1 MKLKKLKT
9 LNEAIAEISDTDQG
23 VVGIVYADAI
33 RETKQKREMIDKA
46 FKDRKIEMPNEDRFA
61 HQKVNATKEMKKMQL
76 AESLFTEWLSSDKDS
91 LDIELV
97 YKELGSKIT
106 ADDVKKSIE
115 FIEEYIDKQ
124 EKGIFTN
131 MDLLAAFYDDLSDV
145 GDSQEGVKA
154 AKEYQAKTPKNHQLI
169 GDIIGKLKEHDKI
182 PADIDKLDILKQLL
196 AYMKNKPSVNEQFD
210 TSKDSLTEAFA
221 QPDFALS
228 EDQYILDDKS
238 GNIEVNKDIFS
249 DYIKDGRVN
258 ILFVDEEED
267 GEDKVIEYKMI
278 SEDDSTITF
287 EYVGIAT
294 PGIDEEIADC
304 QKYPI
309 EKPKA
314 KDSTYVS
321 ADDKQPKNAVKAKDS
336 QFVSAGDKQPEKAAM
351 KESFTNYDKTINR
364 IKTIFAHKDW
374 SEVKKGIEKSDA
386 GKKQIKDYFNK
397 NGLTD
402 YANLLDKVTIYLI
415 GDPRVVGYAKP
426 DDNSITLNREL
437 DIDSVAEV
445 VKHELD
451 NLNKNSLKEAFTN
464 WDSPESR
471 VERYFTDLPG
481 MIITLQDHYDAGRI
495 AADELAKALKV
506 AYDALDSVP
515 QMDEALEASQKYPI
529 EKPKA
534 KNSQFI
540 SAGDKQPSTTIDA
553 KDSQFVSA
561 GDKDPNKANKKLVKE
576 SMLVEEDE
584 EESEEKGTFVY
595 KNKREP
601 LGDLI
606 QVELTEGE
614 WGYVKY
620 PDGRLSPTRLPSANY
635 LDDRIGADWDKNDRY
650 AITVLGE
657 SAEDLQK
664 AIDIAV
670 KYGKEYRI
678 EQLTRPIRDMKV
690 RIWIYVDEEKDF
702 DEPYFDPNVETVAGK
717 KEDEA
722 LEASQKY
729 PVKSPVKKRDSEFI
743 SKEDKYPVESPITED
758 FDDDLGDDLRE
769 IRITTEGLG
778 NFHPYGEEAKATWD
792 IIESN
797 DKVATFEFMLEDMFP
812 NGVGSN
818 QLNDLLKSE
827 RDWILNMLNISDTDE
842 VEETETLETSYSEV
856 DDDFDM

>member
-33 RETKQKREMIDKA
+33 RETKQKRKMIDKA

-61 HQKVNATKEMKKMQL
+61 HQKVKATKEMKKMQL
-76 AESLFTEWLSSDKDS
+76 AESLFTEWVDDKD
-91 LDIELV
+91 
-97 YKELGSKIT
+97 
-106 ADDVKKSIE
+106 
-115 FIEEYIDKQ
+115 
-124 EKGIFTN
+124 
-131 MDLLAAFYDDLSDV
+131 
-145 GDSQEGVKA
+145 
-154 AKEYQAKTPKNHQLI
+154 QL
-169 GDIIGKLKEHDKI
+169 
-182 PADIDKLDILKQLL
+182 
-196 AYMKNKPSVNEQFD
+196 NE
-210 TSKDSLTEAFA
+210 SFA
-221 QPDFALS
+221 QPNFALS

-238 GNIEVNKDIFS
+238 GNIEVSKDIFS
-249 DYIKDGRVN
+249 DYIKDGHVN

-267 GEDKVIEYKMI
+267 GEDKVVEYKMI

-314 KDSTYVS
+314 KDSQFVS
-321 ADDKQPKNAVKAKDS
+321 KEDKQPKDSEKAKDTG
-336 QFVSAGDKQPEKAAM
+336 FVSAEDKQPEKAA
-351 KESFTNYDKTINR
+351 
-364 IKTIFAHKDW
+364 
-374 SEVKKGIEKSDA
+374 V
-386 GKKQIKDYFNK
+386 
-397 NGLTD
+397 
-402 YANLLDKVTIYLI
+402 
-415 GDPRVVGYAKP
+415 
-426 DDNSITLNREL
+426 
-437 DIDSVAEV
+437 
-445 VKHELD
+445 
-451 NLNKNSLKEAFTN
+451 KEALTERWNHWYRLYVILGEGEDGEPIGADEFENIPEEYYDVKSESTAIKKAKKLHKFIKENNFEELKDFIGVQVVEILNDGDDFETEAIYQTNEDDSFLTESFTN

-540 SAGDKQPSTTIDA
+540 SAGDKQPSTAIDA

-576 SMLVEEDE
+576 SVLVEEDE

-635 LDDRIGADWDKNDRY
+635 LDDRLGADWDKNDRY

-657 SAEDLQK
+657 SADDLQK

-678 EQLTRPIRDMKV
+678 EQLARPIRDMKV

-729 PVKSPVKKRDSEFI
+729 PVKSPVEKKDSEFI

-758 FDDDLGDDLRE
+758 FDDDLGDDLCE

-797 DKVATFEFMLEDMFP
+797 DKIATFEFMLEDMFP

-827 RDWILNMLNISDTDE
+827 RDWILSMLNISDKDE
-842 VEETETLETSYSEV
+842 VEETETLETSYSEF

>member
-33 RETKQKREMIDKA
+33 RETKNKKEMIDRA
-46 FKDRKIEMPNEDRFA
+46 FKDRKLELPNEDRFA
-61 HQKVNATKEMKKMQL
+61 HEKVNATKEMKKMQL
-76 AESLFTEWLSSDKDS
+76 AESLFTEWVDDK
-91 LDIELV
+91 
-97 YKELGSKIT
+97 
-106 ADDVKKSIE
+106 
-115 FIEEYIDKQ
+115 
-124 EKGIFTN
+124 
-131 MDLLAAFYDDLSDV
+131 
-145 GDSQEGVKA
+145 
-154 AKEYQAKTPKNHQLI
+154 
-169 GDIIGKLKEHDKI
+169 
-182 PADIDKLDILKQLL
+182 
-196 AYMKNKPSVNEQFD
+196 EQ
-210 TSKDSLTEAFA
+210 LTESFA
-221 QPDFALS
+221 QPNFAVA
-228 EDQYILDDKS
+228 EDEYVLDDAS
-238 GNIEVNKDIFS
+238 GNITVSKDIFS
-249 DYIKDGRVN
+249 DYIKDGHVN
-258 ILFVDEEED
+258 ILFVDEAEED
-267 GEDKVIEYKMI
+267 GEDKVLEYKMI
-278 SEDDSTITF
+278 SEDDSTVTF

-309 EKPKA
+309 EKPEA

-321 ADDKQPKNAVKAKDS
+321 ADDKQPKDVEEAKDTG
-336 QFVSAGDKQPEKAAM
+336 FVSAEDKQPEKAAM

-386 GKKQIKDYFNK
+386 GKKQIKDYLNK

-402 YANLLDKVTIYLI
+402 YANLLDKVTIYLT

-471 VERYFTDLPG
+471 VERYFSDLPG
-481 MIITLQDHYDAGRI
+481 MIMTLQDHYDAGRI
-495 AADELAKALKV
+495 AADELAKALKI

-529 EKPKA
+529 EKPEA
-534 KNSQFI
+534 KDSQFI

-561 GDKDPNKANKKLVKE
+561 GDKDPNKANKENIKE
-576 SMLVEEDE
+576 SVLMENEDE

-635 LDDRIGADWDKNDRY
+635 LEDRIGADWDKNDRY

-657 SAEDLQK
+657 SADDLQK

-678 EQLTRPIRDMKV
+678 EQLIRPIRDMKV

-722 LEASQKY
+722 LESSQKY
-729 PVKSPVKKRDSEFI
+729 PVQSPVEKKDSEFI
-743 SKEDKYPVESPITED
+743 SKEDKYPIESPITED
-758 FDDDLGDDLRE
+758 FDDDLGDDLCE
-769 IRITTEGLG
+769 IIITTEGLG

-827 RDWILNMLNISDTDE
+827 KDWILSMLNISDIDT
-842 VEETETLETSYSEV
+842 VEETETLETSSSEF

>member
-1 MKLKKLKT
+1 MKLNKIKT
-9 LNEAIAEISDTDQG
+9 LNEAISEISDVDQG

-33 RETKQKREMIDKA
+33 RETENKKKIIDRA
-46 FKDRKIEMPNEDRFA
+46 FKDRKLEMPNEDRFA
-61 HQKVNATKEMKKMQL
+61 HEKVTATKEMKKMQL
-76 AESLFTEWLSSDKDS
+76 AESLFTEWVD
-91 LDIELV
+91 
-97 YKELGSKIT
+97 
-106 ADDVKKSIE
+106 
-115 FIEEYIDKQ
+115 Q
-124 EKGIFTN
+124 
-131 MDLLAAFYDDLSDV
+131 
-145 GDSQEGVKA
+145 
-154 AKEYQAKTPKNHQLI
+154 
-169 GDIIGKLKEHDKI
+169 
-182 PADIDKLDILKQLL
+182 
-196 AYMKNKPSVNEQFD
+196 D
-210 TSKDSLTEAFA
+210 TLTESFA
-221 QPDFALS
+221 QPNFAVA
-228 EDQYILDDKS
+228 EGQYILDDAS
-238 GNIEVNKDIFS
+238 GNITISKDIFS
-249 DYIKDGRVN
+249 DYIKDGHVN
-258 ILFVDEEED
+258 ILFVDEAEED
-267 GEDKVIEYKMI
+267 GEDKVLEYKMI
-278 SEDDSTITF
+278 AEDDSNIVM
-287 EYVGIAT
+287 EYVGVAT

-314 KDSTYVS
+314 KDSQFVS

-402 YANLLDKVTIYLI
+402 YANLLDKATIYLT

-515 QMDEALEASQKYPI
+515 QIDEALEASQKYPI
-529 EKPKA
+529 EKPEA
-534 KNSQFI
+534 KDSQFV
-540 SAGDKQPSTTIDA
+540 SAGDKQPTTAIDT

-561 GDKDPNKANKKLVKE
+561 GDKDPNTANKELVKE

-584 EESEEKGTFVY
+584 QKDFIYVY

-601 LGDLI
+601 LADII

-635 LDDRIGADWDKNDRY
+635 LEDRIGADWDKNDKY
-650 AITVLGE
+650 AITVLGQ
-657 SAEDLQK
+657 SADDLQK
-664 AIDIAV
+664 AINIAT

-678 EQLTRPIRDMKV
+678 EQLIRPAKNGLKT

-702 DEPYFDPNVETVAGK
+702 DEPYFDPNVETVKGK
-717 KEDEA
+717 SEEES

-729 PVKSPVKKRDSEFI
+729 PIESPFDFKDSEFI
-743 SKEDKYPVESPITED
+743 SAEDKNPKNYNKDLVKESLEE
-758 FDDDLGDDLRE
+758 FDSEIEKLNE
-769 IRITTEGLG
+769 IRITTEGLN
-778 NFHPYGEEAKATWD
+778 NFKPYGEAAQITWATIQD
-792 IIESN
+792 KN
-797 DKVATFEFMLEDMFP
+797 KVATFEFMLEDMYP
-812 NGVGSN
+812 NGIGST
-818 QLNDLLKSE
+818 QLNDLLAYN
-827 RDWILNMLNISDTDE
+827 RDWIYDMLNITDSDEDAVE
-842 VEETETLETSYSEV
+842 VSEEKEEVV
-856 DDDFDM
+856 DDSFDW